1 MVGANHRDWNDP
13 KVDELQ
19 ILLRDIPQ
27 WKNIIFQYSRY
38 IPYSWHR
45 P

>member
-13 KVDELQ
+13 RVDDLQ
-19 ILLRDIPQ
+19 IWHIDIPQ

-38 IPYSWHR
+38 ISYV
-45 P
+45 